1 MSRIVCLIAQ
11 MILSIKSL
19 NWFGGMVKRA
29 AILRFT
35 RERQA
40 TNDSFL
46 TRETI
51 EINRTKKFEEA
62 NAMFRVLS
70 KVLIDHI
77 QRRLEDCVQNG
88 RYLRRQKMLKRWA
101 W

>member
-1 MSRIVCLIAQ
+1 MLDRPDDTVHKKLELVRGDGQKGCNFTINSRT
-11 MILSIKSL
+11 K
-19 NWFGGMVKRA
+19 
-29 AILRFT
+29 
-35 RERQA
+35 A

-77 QRRLEDCVQNG
+77 QRRLEDCIQNG

>member
-29 AILRFT
+29 AIST
-35 RERQA
+35 S
-40 TNDSFL
+40 TNSRTKNGSFL

-51 EINRTKKFEEA
+51 QINRTKKFEEA

-77 QRRLEDCVQNG
+77 QRRLEDCLQNG
-88 RYLRRQKMLKRWA
+88 RHLRRQKMLKRQA